1 MLSINELSIS
11 MFSQPKR
18 CISHLCVVSSTCST
32 SWNTRCQVLTLYIC
46 VALVDNHGE
55 VMWCFSDQ
63 TSQTDFL
70 EAPVSNQ
77 WSLFH
82 VSNLC
87 PISSRSVL
95 GVNTEYVS
103 GIT

>member
-1 MLSINELSIS
+1 MYFPSLCSFQY
-11 MFSQPKR
+11 MFYVMEHK
-18 CISHLCVVSSTCST
+18 
-32 SWNTRCQVLTLYIC
+32 CQVLTLYIC

-95 GVNTEYVS
+95 GINTEYIS